1 MKTIYKY
8 TISIQQASKSTIYTV
23 LCDSRSRALQRAI
36 LAYPNATSIHVME
49 GL

>member
-1 MKTIYKY
+1 MKTVYKY
-8 TISIQQASKSTIYTV
+8 TISVQEHSRSMIYTV

-49 GL
+49 D